1 MRGSKGELMV
11 DSYNLRRS
19 THLDSR
25 FSEAESRNPA
35 LERLPILELVVNVP
49 EEFQGLDQNT

>member
-1 MRGSKGELMV
+1 MV

-19 THLDSR
+19 THFYSR

-35 LERLPILELVVNVP
+35 LERFTILELVVNVP

>member
-1 MRGSKGELMV
+1 MV